1 MTHPRFSVERQI
13 ALMSN
18 EQFIADVYW
27 WAEHLP
33 GPPTPWLDGLKRLL
47 TEAADRLAVPPEGVR
62 PPQQIDLP
70 EEAAKVLR
78 ENLWELYGGQA
89 AEGAQGWRAY
99 VQHKGGCRGIYKPEH
114 VCGLSGYNPMID
126 PRCPGCFEPQTRV
139 GCTCGLDALLLA
151 DPPAREETP

>member
-1 MTHPRFSVERQI
+1 
-13 ALMSN
+13 MSN

-89 AEGAQGWRAY
+89 AEGAQGWQPIATAPKDGTNFLAVSYASSVFLAHWANGVVDSCSYDNDCGYSSRFAT
-99 VQHKGGCRGIYKPEH
+99 HWMPLPE
-114 VCGLSGYNPMID
+114 P
-126 PRCPGCFEPQTRV
+126 PK
-139 GCTCGLDALLLA
+139 A